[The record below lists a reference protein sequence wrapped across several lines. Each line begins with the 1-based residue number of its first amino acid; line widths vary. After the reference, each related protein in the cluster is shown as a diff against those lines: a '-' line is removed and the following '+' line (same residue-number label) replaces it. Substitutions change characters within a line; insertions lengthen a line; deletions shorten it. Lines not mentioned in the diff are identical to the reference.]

1 MSETFREAVKA
12 NLRIWEQQESE
23 RGLGRSKF
31 ATTLCPSEIM
41 QNLTAAHEAEV
52 AALREAPMPD
62 TTLVTRIYPPDARGW
77 RRVTRGDKVTW
88 FGVFRG
94 RYYDQDGPSYDVS
107 VQHNTGTN
115 APPWAPGEYHGT
127 SDGQTAAL
135 IIAEALGV
143 EPGFRSVLTAVL
155 GPVEEVPLRR

>member
-1 MSETFREAVKA
+1 
-12 NLRIWEQQESE
+12 
-23 RGLGRSKF
+23 
-31 ATTLCPSEIM
+31 
-41 QNLTAAHEAEV
+41 
-52 AALREAPMPD
+52 MPD
-62 TTLVTRIYPPDARGW
+62 TTLVTRIYPPDAQGW

-94 RYYDQDGPSYDVS
+94 RYYDRDGPSYDVS
-107 VQHNTGTN
+107 VQHNTGAN

-143 EPGFRSVLTAVL
+143 EPGFKSILTAVL
-155 GPVEEVPLRR
+155 GPVEEVPPNGDGGTP